1 MTMKKL
7 LGIIILTLAFGFA
20 SQAQTTQVQTAQD
33 WNKQGLE
40 HFKKYEYKVA
50 YECFSKAVEM
60 KADYAEAFYNRG
72 MTWFQLPA
80 GTYSCNDGCTD
91 LKKAKELGFKLKKD
105 DLSKNGCE

>member
-1 MTMKKL
+1 MKKL
-7 LGIIILTLAFGFA
+7 LSIIAITLVFGFA
-20 SQAQTTQVQTAQD
+20 SHAQTTQVQTAQD

-40 HFKKYEYKVA
+40 HFKKYDYKVA

-60 KADYAEAFYNRG
+60 KADYAEAYYNRG
-72 MTWFQLPA
+72 MTWFQLPS
-80 GTYSCNDGCTD
+80 GSYSCNNGCTD